1 VGEVPRRKKPVKF
14 RRGRATVSTLNSG
27 IESQTFIL
35 GIVDLFGTRDPR
47 RSVVMAAAFSDR
59 PAGG

>member
-1 VGEVPRRKKPVKF
+1 VAEAPGRKKPVKF
-14 RRGRATVSTLNSG
+14 RRGRATVSMLYSG
-27 IESQTFIL
+27 TESQTFIL

-47 RSVVMAAAFSDR
+47 WSVVMAAAFSDR